1 MIKNLDELIENVKNE
16 GYKVKVEYPKRPE
29 GYKRENYVY
38 DENKSVK
45 WNREHREKLE
55 KEYSDSLKAY
65 LKRSTDLEL
74 QFKEDLITLEMK
86 RYKINKDQANLV
98 YKRAWED
105 GHSEGYEE
113 VINQVELELQFL
125 SDFNKLA

>member
-1 MIKNLDELIENVKNE
+1 MIKNLDELIENVKNG

-55 KEYSDSLKAY
+55 KACFEGNYACKNFMNRRKDFKYDFPYKIYYGKVGNLGYVVSED
-65 LKRSTDLEL
+65 EL
-74 QFKEDLITLEMK
+74 EDL
-86 RYKINKDQANLV
+86 
-98 YKRAWED
+98 
-105 GHSEGYEE
+105 
-113 VINQVELELQFL
+113 
-125 SDFNKLA
+125 